1 MPYDNER
8 ARTVW
13 QRVTATAA
21 ACPTADPAQLLDFL
35 AETRQD
41 SRAYSALAACV
52 GGCDGAALRRIAGE
66 KARAAK
72 KLAAAYYLLTGMRP
86 CTTPQPCCR
95 VTCAAESLRQRY
107 GAECRAAEDYAKA
120 SRLFSGQTAQL
131 LEDLAKESVQTGRT
145 VLCLLEHQM

>member
-1 MPYDNER
+1 MEPYDNER
-8 ARTVW
+8 ARAVW

-21 ACPTADPAQLLDFL
+21 ACSADPAQLLDFL
-35 AETRQD
+35 TEARRD
-41 SRAYSALAACV
+41 SRTYQALAACV
-52 GGCDGAALRRIAGE
+52 GGCDGAALRRIARE